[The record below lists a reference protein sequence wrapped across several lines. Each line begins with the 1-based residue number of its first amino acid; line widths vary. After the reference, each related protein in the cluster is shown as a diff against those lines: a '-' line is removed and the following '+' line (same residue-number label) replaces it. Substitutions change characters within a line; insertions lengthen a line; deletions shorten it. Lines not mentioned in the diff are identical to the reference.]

1 MAEVPRRTLSRGA
14 KLAGL
19 SLGAAGRAVVGW
31 GQRLGGADADLIR
44 QQWSSRSAEQIFA
57 VLGELKGGAMKFG
70 QAMSIYEAA
79 IPEQYA
85 EPYRHALTRLQ
96 AEAPPISATR
106 VHRVLAAQLGTRWRA
121 RFGEFDDVPVAAAS
135 IGQVHRAVWHDG
147 RPVAVK
153 VQYPGADTAL
163 MSDLRQLGR
172 FSRLAEPLFPG
183 LAVQEVIEELSAR
196 MAEELDYRHEA
207 DIQRAFAAAFAE
219 DAQFVVPRVVASAPK
234 VLVSEWVTG
243 QPFSELISD
252 GDQATKNHAA
262 RLLFEFCGAS
272 MSRLGLLHADP
283 HAGNYQL
290 TPDGRLA
297 VVDFGAVATVH
308 KSALVFLDDIRL
320 AELAKSVQLADIPDP
335 ELQALVLSELAKAL
349 NAVGFSDS
357 DTEVKPEDVMSYFGP
372 FTEPLLAQRFQFSRR
387 WLRDVA
393 PRVPGLASGPDFLG
407 GAVLTI
413 PPEHALM
420 FRTIAGILAVA
431 CQLEAEVALR
441 DIVTRWYPDFENPK
455 IPTDIADALGII

>member
-1 MAEVPRRTLSRGA
+1 M
-14 KLAGL
+14 
-19 SLGAAGRAVVGW
+19 
-31 GQRLGGADADLIR
+31 GGADAELIAER
-44 QQWSSRSAEQIFA
+44 WAARNAEQIFA

-79 IPEQYA
+79 IPERYA
-85 EPYRHALTRLQ
+85 EPYRQALTRLQ

-106 VHRVLAAQLGTRWRA
+106 IHRMLAAQLGTRWRE
-121 RFGEFDDVPVAAAS
+121 RFAEFDDVPVAAAS
-135 IGQVHRAVWHDG
+135 IGQVHRAIWHDG
-147 RPVAVK
+147 RQVAVK

-163 MSDLRQLGR
+163 LSDLRQLGR

-183 LAVQEVIEELSAR
+183 LAVQSVIEELSAR
-196 MAEELDYRHEA
+196 MTEELDYRREA
-207 DIQRAFAAAFAE
+207 DNQRAFAAAFAE
-219 DAQFVVPRVVASAPK
+219 DPQVVVPRVVASAPK
-234 VLVSEWVTG
+234 VLITEWVTG
-243 QPFSELISD
+243 RPFSELMSD
-252 GDQATKNHAA
+252 ADQATKNHAA

-272 MSRLGLLHADP
+272 MARLGLLHADP

-297 VVDFGAVATVH
+297 VIDFGAVATVH

-320 AELAKSVQLADIPDP
+320 AELAESVQLADIPDP

-357 DTEVKPEDVMSYFGP
+357 GTEVKPEDVMSYFGP

-393 PRVPGLASGPDFLG
+393 PRVPGLARGPAFLG

-413 PPEHALM
+413 PAEHTLM

-431 CQLEAEVALR
+431 CQLEAEVPLR
-441 DIVTRWYPDFENPK
+441 EIVTRWYPDFEKPK
-455 IPTDIADALGII
+455 IPTDLADALGII